1 MIISNVFRSRVLAVG
16 LVAAVVLL
24 MTPAT
29 EFAQQGRV
37 AAPAPA
43 PSNGSLVGFIYA
55 KDMKTPVAQA
65 VVKLR
70 DIKSMKEF
78 DSRPT
83 DANGMYK
90 ITGLPEGRYILG
102 VTTATGNF
110 NFDYALIIKGN
121 EMAKLSVAL
130 TPGGKT
136 TGEDA
141 AAKSFFADPQNVVGV
156 VIMVAGAAA
165 MTYLI
170 IQSEQKE
177 ASPIK

>member
-1 MIISNVFRSRVLAVG
+1 MFMQNIFRSRILVG
-16 LVAAVVLL
+16 GLMAAVLLL
-24 MTPAT
+24 MTPVV
-29 EFAQQGRV
+29 EFAQAKAP
-37 AAPAPA
+37 AAP
-43 PSNGSLVGFIYA
+43 SHGSLVGFIYA

-70 DIKSMKEF
+70 DITSTKEF
-78 DSRPT
+78 DSQPT

-90 ITGLPEGRYILG
+90 ITGLPNGRYILG
-102 VTTATGNF
+102 VTTTTGNF

-141 AAKSFFADPQNVVGV
+141 AAKSFFSDPQNVVGV
-156 VIMVAGAAA
+156 VIMVAGLAA

-170 IQSEQKE
+170 IKSEQKS